1 MPKYDK
7 IIYSYNKRDSDIIYE
22 MTAHAI
28 ANTIIKC
35 FDYGNKLLICGNG
48 GSAGEAQ
55 HMAGELISKLYVWR
69 KALPA
74 IALTTDT
81 SIITAIGNDLGFDN
95 VFARQVEALGKKG
108 DVLLVLST
116 SGKSVNCLNAMDIA
130 FEKGLEVIDFPREG
144 KDTPEIQENQLKLIH
159 KVCNFIEQHYI

>member
-1 MPKYDK
+1 MRKYEK

-28 ANTIIKC
+28 ANKLIKC
-35 FDYGNKLLICGNG
+35 FDNGNKLLICGNG
-48 GSAGEAQ
+48 GSAAEAQ
-55 HMAGELISKLYVWR
+55 HMSGELISKLYVWR

-74 IALTTDT
+74 ISLTTDT

-95 VFARQVEALGKKG
+95 VFSRQVEALGKKG

-116 SGKSVNCLNAMDIA
+116 SGKSVNCLNAIDVA
-130 FEKGLEVIDFPREG
+130 YEKGLEVIDFPREG
-144 KDTPEIQENQLKLIH
+144 GNTPEIQERQLKLIH
-159 KVCNFIEQHYI
+159 DVCNIVEQHYV